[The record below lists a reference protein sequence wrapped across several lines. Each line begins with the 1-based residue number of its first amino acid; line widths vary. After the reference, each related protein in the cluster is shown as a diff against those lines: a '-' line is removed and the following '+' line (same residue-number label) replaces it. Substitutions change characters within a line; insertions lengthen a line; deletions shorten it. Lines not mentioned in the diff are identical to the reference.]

1 MAVGVEGGGS
11 LIAETGNHFWA
22 RSHFTVAVFLVLI
35 FCIDMPPGRLVG
47 AIIIIF
53 IPTEV
58 RSLHMYKRANGNGFC
73 LCQILAM
80 CVVGNG
86 TTRLD
91 G

>member
-1 MAVGVEGGGS
+1 
-11 LIAETGNHFWA
+11 
-22 RSHFTVAVFLVLI
+22 
-35 FCIDMPPGRLVG
+35 MPPGRLVG

-58 RSLHMYKRANGNGFC
+58 RSFRMYKRANGNVFC